1 MAASSGEHS
10 SRNGTRGGV
19 KHHIPGPAGFKKRL
33 GGIQNRCMVGSKCKY
48 GHAFAVVE
56 FGSNVEALSR
66 SGGCIQA
73 PVCPSAAMLKDD
85 TNLLESV
92 QTRCAIVP

>member
-10 SRNGTRGGV
+10 SRSGTRGGV
-19 KHHIPGPAGFKKRL
+19 KHHIPGPAGFKRWL

-56 FGSNVEALSR
+56 LILNVQASSR
-66 SGGCIQA
+66 SGDNVGARLLFCRHVKRQSES
-73 PVCPSAAMLKDD
+73 PRDD
-85 TNLLESV
+85 
-92 QTRCAIVP
+92 ADKI